1 MIKLIIPLYT
11 AIFFL
16 LLADVNH
23 AIAEQV
29 TNDSQ
34 IKLRPG
40 DVIQIELPGET
51 DFASAFQ
58 VNRDGKLSLPEIGQV
73 KVTGMSLVKAS
84 KHIESLLAQEYRA
97 MDDFALYLVERRI
110 TVQVLGFVESPG
122 IIDLPEDGNVQMALQ
137 KAGGASAGAQL
148 DKLQINRNGQVT
160 HFDYKKYL
168 DTGDFSILPSIEPLD
183 VIFVP
188 ASPLIGNVQM
198 DFDAATLSASG
209 DGAEAT
215 TAIKVFG
222 EVLKPGVFSYKAG
235 NTVVDMLMRA
245 GGVTRYAGVEHI
257 RVINDGE
264 PKLFDL
270 KAYLDT
276 GDSSRMPEINAGS
289 TLFIPIQE
297 EEIKTGLRTIYVMG
311 EVFKPGAYEASDG
324 TAFFDILAN
333 AGGPTRFAE
342 TRQVRVIRSSG
353 KVDAFDLQAYTEG
366 LAVTQ
371 VPSISAGDAI
381 FIPEKTDMNEKS
393 WLKISPNRA
402 IRIIG
407 AVIKPGRYEWGNEM
421 SFLDILAHAGGPTQD
436 ADISQ
441 IRVLKDGQAK
451 REETFDLASFITDG
465 GDFSLLPNVQAGD
478 TIIVPER
485 PRDVIDNKARW
496 LRQAQ
501 ENSIYVFG
509 QVGQPGR
516 YAFDN
521 KLHFLD
527 IISAADGP
535 NKDADI
541 HQIKVTH
548 RNGYQSKVTTVD
560 LGLYFET
567 GDETLLPIV
576 QSGDT
581 IYVPERNK
589 PWLDRKKEQ
598 TVRIIGAVDKPGRYQ
613 FNSDMTLLDLLAVA
627 GGPTENAYLEEI
639 MVVNISTANKKD
651 NVSTTFNLPEFV
663 KHPDFNN
670 LPLVRVGDTVYVP
683 DVSQSNWNVF
693 MASVK
698 DAVSIVS
705 LVALAGGI

>member
-1 MIKLIIPLYT
+1 MNKLT
-11 AIFFL
+11 AMLIVTIL
-16 LLADVNH
+16 LFANSAFGNEVK
-23 AIAEQV
+23 I
-29 TNDSQ
+29 
-34 IKLRPG
+34 RPG
-40 DVIQIELPGET
+40 DVIQLEMPGEA
-51 DFASAFQ
+51 DFEEAFQ
-58 VNRDGKLSLPEIGQV
+58 VKRDGSLSLPEVGQV
-73 KVTGMSLVKAS
+73 TIADLTVKEAS
-84 KHIESLLAQEYRA
+84 QHLKKILGEEYRA
-97 MDDFALYLVERRI
+97 IDDFQLYLVERRI
-110 TVQVLGFVESPG
+110 PLKVLGFVEKPG

-148 DKLQINRNGQVT
+148 DKLQINRNGKVIL
-160 HFDYKKYL
+160 FDYKKYL
-168 DTGDFSILPSIEPLD
+168 DTGDFSILPTIKPLD

-222 EVLKPGVFSYKAG
+222 EVLKPGVFSYKKG

-257 RVINDGE
+257 RVINGGV
-264 PKLFDL
+264 PQLFDL
-270 KAYLDT
+270 KTYLDT
-276 GDSSRMPEINAGS
+276 GDSSKMPEITAGS
-289 TLFIPIQE
+289 TLFVPIQE
-297 EEIKTGLRTIYVMG
+297 EEIKSGLRTIYVMG

-342 TRQVRVIRSSG
+342 TRQVRIIRATG
-353 KVDAFDLQAYTEG
+353 KVDSFDLQAYTEG
-366 LAVTQ
+366 LADTA
-371 VPSISAGDAI
+371 VPKISPGDAI
-381 FIPEKTDMNEKS
+381 FVSEKTDMNEKS
-393 WLKISPNRA
+393 WLKISPDRA
-402 IRIIG
+402 IRVIG
-407 AVIKPGRYEWGNEM
+407 AVFKPGRYEWGNEM

-441 IRVLKDGQAK
+441 IRIVKSGQST
-451 REETFDLASFITDG
+451 REVPFNLERFINEG
-465 GDFSLLPNVQAGD
+465 GDFSSLPEVSAGD
-478 TIIVPER
+478 TIILPER

-496 LRQAQ
+496 LRQSQ

-535 NKDADI
+535 NKFADI
-541 HQIKVTH
+541 HHIKVTH
-548 RNGYQSKVTTVD
+548 RNGYHTKVTTID

-567 GDETLLPIV
+567 GDESLFPIV
-576 QSGDT
+576 KSGDT
-581 IYVPERNK
+581 IYVPERDK
-589 PWLDRKKEQ
+589 QWIDRKKEQ
-598 TVRIIGAVDKPGRYQ
+598 TVRIIGAVAKPGRYQ
-613 FNSDMTLLDLLAVA
+613 FSDDMTVLDLLAEA
-627 GGPTENAYLEEI
+627 GGPTEYAYLEEI
-639 MVVNISTANKKD
+639 MVVNISKANA
-651 NVSTTFNLPEFV
+651 NENSSQIFNLEAFV
-663 KHPDFNN
+663 EHPDFTI

-683 DVSQSNWNVF
+683 DVSQSDWNIF
-693 MASVK
+693 MSSVR

-705 LVALAGGI
+705 LVAIAGGL